1 MSRFEGSVQEQKA
14 PACRRRTW
22 YAGRPAWACRA
33 AGTINAGRGA
43 PAAGQP
49 HLTPLLLRVPQA
61 PPPTLPRAGPSS
73 SLPPHLSLF
82 LSSLARSRSLPQS
95 LSSPPPPNP
104 HSLLSSLPI
113 SPSVAESP
121 LPLQRTAEGGCCRL
135 LDFCTRAGC
144 AASAATAAAAA
155 AAAGAAT
162 AAAAAAAAG
171 GGRRE
176 PPAAS
181 GESPTGPCR
190 GVGRGGFKSSYL
202 GSVAKP

>member
-95 LSSPPPPNP
+95 LSSPPPPP
-104 HSLLSSLPI
+104 TLTLSSPASLSLRLLLSPP
-113 SPSVAESP
+113 SPSSGRPKADAADCSTSAP
-121 LPLQRTAEGGCCRL
+121 A
-135 LDFCTRAGC
+135 RA
-144 AASAATAAAAA
+144 ARPPPPQQQQQQQQQAPPQQQQQQQQL
-155 AAAGAAT
+155 
-162 AAAAAAAAG
+162 AAG
-171 GGRRE
+171 GGSPRLR
-176 PPAAS
+176 PGNHRLGPAGAL
-181 GESPTGPCR
+181 GG
-190 GVGRGGFKSSYL
+190 GVSSR
-202 GSVAKP
+202 PI